1 MTGGDGKKKT
11 DKKLELQ
18 IFDRFSKIA
27 RQKITAALS
36 DESKVKQLDA
46 LYSHPEFNEERKI
59 LTEMNSLG
67 LTNGILSGI
76 ACFAF
81 LRWSPGAISRFLIR
95 RRAASSGFGSK
106 PPDLAN
112 PFHRPSSYQL
122 EPPPGDQVTANA
134 PNFIIRGLRLGLD
147 IFVSMSIGA
156 YASIFFIDKDRL
168 MKQFSEI
175 PLVQGRSII
184 SEELCRDFSDEF
196 RKYKRVTWDNNHP
209 ALSGGLG
216 NGNEKSDFI
225 SGVEGFVAN
234 CRRRS
239 IYEKDLRI
247 EQGLK
252 EDEPVIIPPPGVPR
266 DIPVTLDD
274 LMGDKIE
281 GLPDN
286 SNIED
291 FYFDKYFDEEG
302 SEENAKS
309 E

>member
-1 MTGGDGKKKT
+1 MTGGDGKKQP

-27 RQKITAALS
+27 RQKVTAALS
-36 DESKVKQLDA
+36 DESKVKQLDS

-67 LTNGILSGI
+67 LTNGILSGL

-81 LRWSPGAISRFLIR
+81 LRWSPGAISRYLMR
-95 RRAASSGFGSK
+95 RRAAISGFGSK
-106 PPDLAN
+106 TPDVAN
-112 PFHRPSSYQL
+112 PFNRSSGYQL
-122 EPPPGDQVTANA
+122 EPPPGDHGNATA
-134 PNFIIRGLRLGLD
+134 PNFVIRGLRLGLD

-156 YASIFFIDKDRL
+156 YASILFIDKDRL

-184 SEELCRDFSDEF
+184 SEELCSDFSEEF
-196 RKYKRVTWDNNHP
+196 RKYKRDTWDKNHP

-216 NGNEKSDFI
+216 KGNEKSDFI
-225 SGVEGFVAN
+225 SVVEGFVAN
-234 CRRRS
+234 CKRRS
-239 IYEKDLRI
+239 IYEKDIRT
-247 EQGLK
+247 EQGLR
-252 EDEPVIIPPPGVPR
+252 ENEPVVIPPPGVPR

-274 LMGDKIE
+274 LMGNKIE
-281 GLPDN
+281 GDSDN
-286 SNIED
+286 SDMDD

-302 SEENAKS
+302 GEENTKS